1 MTSTN
6 HTPLNTAVL
15 GAGVIG
21 VSWAALFAAHGHHVA
36 LYDISDKAF
45 EAVPEQLEQ
54 NRPALAALG
63 LQLDI
68 SLIRLATSLKD
79 AAADA
84 AVIQECGPD
93 RVNIKQDLWQ
103 LTEQVAPVDAL
114 LLSSSSGITTGMQ
127 SKRMKNPERVI
138 IGHPFNPPH
147 LIPLV
152 EVVGGKNTPVSLIR
166 QAMDFYIRVGKTPV
180 QLHKEVP
187 GFVANRL
194 QAALMREATLL
205 VKWGVVDVNELDTIV
220 TQSIGQRWAIN
231 GPFKSFHLAGGRGGF
246 RHFLEQF
253 VRGLQLL
260 WVHSWISPVFF
271 TPKVKQKLLK
281 QIDGSFGRESI
292 SKLENERD
300 QRQISL
306 IKTLNTS
313 GKSQRVNQSD
323 SDAVAVVD
331 SLRGTA
337 RRSH

>member
-21 VSWAALFAAHGHHVA
+21 VSWAALFAAYGHRVA
-36 LYDISDKAF
+36 LYDISNKAF
-45 EAVPEQLEQ
+45 EALPDQLEQ
-54 NRPALAALG
+54 IRPALAALG

-68 SLIRLATSLKD
+68 SLIRFTTSLKD
-79 AAADA
+79 AVADA

-103 LTEQVAPVDAL
+103 LTEQVAPLDAL
-114 LLSSSSGITTGMQ
+114 LFSSSSGITTDMQ

-152 EVVGGKNTPVSLIR
+152 EVVGGKHTPASLIQ
-166 QAMDFYIRVGKTPV
+166 QAMDFYTSVGKTPV

-194 QAALMREATLL
+194 QAALMREATLM

-231 GPFKSFHLAGGRGGF
+231 GPFKSFHLGGGRGGF
-246 RHFLEQF
+246 RHFLNQF
-253 VRGLQLL
+253 ARGLQLL

-271 TPKVKQKLLK
+271 TPKMKRKLLK

-292 SKLENERD
+292 SDLEKERD
-300 QRQISL
+300 QNQI
-306 IKTLNTS
+306 TLLNLF
-313 GKSQRVNQSD
+313 KSRNS
-323 SDAVAVVD
+323 
-331 SLRGTA
+331 T
-337 RRSH
+337 HK